1 MKVLIFGVGG
11 VGGFLGSYLLK
22 TENEIFF
29 LSRGKTFENINKY
42 GLILKSELEEIRF
55 KKVNIFKK
63 LPHKLIFDIVILS
76 VKLYDLEA
84 SVDYL
89 KEFVNE
95 KTIILPFQNGVFSEE
110 VICKKILLKNYHGAV
125 AQISASISDNKEIIH
140 HGSLATFFVGPIKKN
155 INSNI
160 LLNFTEECQTKGLD
174 IRFTKNISC
183 KIWEK
188 FIFLSA
194 YSGLTTMTKLSI
206 GEIFEHKEYKKD
218 FINAMNETFELSKC
232 YGIDFLQNPVE
243 KWLEKIK
250 KMPHDMTSSMFI
262 DYKRNKKLELNWLS
276 GFVFREGKKFKV
288 NCKTHEKIIKKIII
302 K

>member
-1 MKVLIFGVGG
+1 MKVLIFGLGG

-29 LSRGKTFENINKY
+29 LSRGKTFENMNKN
-42 GLILKSELEEIRF
+42 GLTLKSELGEIKF
-55 KKVNIFKK
+55 EKINIFEK
-63 LPHKLIFDIVILS
+63 LPKKLIFDIVILS
-76 VKLYDLEA
+76 VKLYDLE
-84 SVDYL
+84 SSIDYL
-89 KEFVNE
+89 KEFINE

-110 VICKKILLKNYHGAV
+110 VIYKKILLKNYYGAV

-140 HGSLATFFVGPIKKN
+140 HGRLATFFVGPIKKN

-160 LLNFTEECQTKGLD
+160 LSNFTEECQGKGLD
-174 IRFTKNISC
+174 IRFTKNIGC

-206 GEIFEHKEYKKD
+206 GEIFQDKEYKKD

-232 YGIDFLQNPVE
+232 YGISFDQNPVE
-243 KWLEKIK
+243 KWLKKIK
-250 KMPHDMTSSMFI
+250 KMPYDMTSSMFI

-276 GFVFREGKKFKV
+276 GFVLKEGKKFKV
-288 NCKTHEKIIKKIII
+288 NCKTHEKIIKKITF